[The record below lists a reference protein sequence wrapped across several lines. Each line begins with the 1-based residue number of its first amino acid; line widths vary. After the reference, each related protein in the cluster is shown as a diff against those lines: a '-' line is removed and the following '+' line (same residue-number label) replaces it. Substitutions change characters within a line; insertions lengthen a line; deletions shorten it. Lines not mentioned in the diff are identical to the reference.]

1 MSTKKVRMKSF
12 LTERQR
18 KVLEFLKECISERGY
33 PPTLREVAQ
42 SLGVKWTKGIERH
55 LQALEKKGYIKR
67 SSGARSIEILGF
79 SRGRSI
85 PVVGTIAGGRPILAE
100 ENIEKTLTLDED
112 LAAGEGAF
120 FLKVE
125 GESMSQAGILDGDYV
140 LVRPQPIAEKG
151 EIVAALIGDEATV
164 KYFFPEKDKVV
175 LRPANPDFESL
186 VLREDDEFKILGK
199 VTVVL
204 RVVRGKPH
212 VSMSSKNKVR
222 LR

>member
-1 MSTKKVRMKSF
+1 MKSF
-12 LTERQR
+12 LTPRQR
-18 KVLEFLKECISERGY
+18 QVLEFLKEYISERGY
-33 PPTLREVAQ
+33 PPTLREVARN
-42 SLGVKWTKGIERH
+42 LEIKWTKGIEKH

-100 ENIEKTLTLDED
+100 ENIERTLTLDED
-112 LAAGEGAF
+112 LVPGEDAY

-125 GESMSQAGILDGDYV
+125 GESMNQAGILDGDYV
-140 LVRPQPIAEKG
+140 LVRPQLLAEKG

-164 KYFFPEKDKVV
+164 KYFFPEKNRVMLK
-175 LRPANPDFESL
+175 PANPDFESL
-186 VLREDDEFKILGK
+186 VLDENDEFRILGK

-204 RVVRGKPH
+204 RVVRGKSLFSRIRKIKEGW
-212 VSMSSKNKVR
+212 VKR
-222 LR
+222 

>member
-1 MSTKKVRMKSF
+1 MRGF

-18 KVLEFLKECISERGY
+18 QVLEFLKEYIYERGY
-33 PPTLREVAQ
+33 PPTLREVARNLQ
-42 SLGVKWTKGIERH
+42 IKWTKGIERH

-100 ENIEKTLTLDED
+100 ENIERTLTLDED
-112 LAAGEGAF
+112 LAAGEDTY

-125 GESMSQAGILDGDYV
+125 GESMNHAGILDGDYV
-140 LVRPQPIAEKG
+140 LVRPQLIAEKG

-164 KYFFPEKDKVV
+164 KYFFPDKNRVM
-175 LRPANPDFESL
+175 LRAANPDFEPL
-186 VLREDDEFKILGK
+186 ILNENDEFKILGK

-204 RVVRGKPH
+204 RVLQGK
-212 VSMSSKNKVR
+212 SSFSRIRRIK
-222 LR
+222 

>member
-1 MSTKKVRMKSF
+1 MKSF

-18 KVLEFLKECISERGY
+18 KVFEFLKEHISERGY

-42 SLGVKWTKGIERH
+42 NLGIKWTKGIEKH

-67 SSGARSIEILGF
+67 FPGARSIEILGF

-112 LAAGEGAF
+112 LAAGEGVY

-125 GESMSQAGILDGDYV
+125 GESMNQAGILDGDYV
-140 LVRPQPIAEKG
+140 LVRPQLLAEKG
-151 EIVAALIGDEATV
+151 EIVAALIGNEATV
-164 KYFFPEKDKVV
+164 KYFFPEENRVV
-175 LRPANPDFESL
+175 LRPANPDFKSL
-186 VLREDDEFKILGK
+186 VLTENDEFRILGK
-199 VTVVL
+199 VRLVL
-204 RVVRGKPH
+204 RVVGEKSS
-212 VSMSSKNKVR
+212 VSMRPKNKVR

>member
-1 MSTKKVRMKSF
+1 MSTKEVKMKSF

-18 KVLEFLKECISERGY
+18 EVLEFLKEYISERGY
-33 PPTLREVAQ
+33 PPTLREVARE
-42 SLGVKWTKGIERH
+42 LGIKWTKGIEKH

-67 SSGARSIEILGF
+67 FPGARSIEILGF

-85 PVVGTIAGGRPILAE
+85 PVVGSIAGGKPILAE
-100 ENIEKTLTLDED
+100 ENVERTLTLDED

-125 GESMSQAGILDGDYV
+125 GESMNQAGILDGDYV
-140 LVRPQPIAEKG
+140 LVRPQPTAEKG

-164 KYFFPEKDKVV
+164 KYFFPEKNRVV
-175 LRPANPDFESL
+175 LRPASPDFDPL
-186 VLREDDEFKILGK
+186 VLDENDGFKILGK

-204 RVVRGKPH
+204 RIVRGK
-212 VSMSSKNKVR
+212 SSFSR
-222 LR
+222 I